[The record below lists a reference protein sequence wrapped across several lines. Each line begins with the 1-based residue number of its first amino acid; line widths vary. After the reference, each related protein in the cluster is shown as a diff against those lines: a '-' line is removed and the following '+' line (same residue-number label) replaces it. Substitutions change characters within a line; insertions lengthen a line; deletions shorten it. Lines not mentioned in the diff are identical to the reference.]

1 MHTLGKKSFVALL
14 GALSLAAIAGVST
27 PAIAAESAGAAVNN
41 CLGNI
46 CVGMSVRI
54 NYGHWAGHSGAVVG
68 VDHYNHTI
76 TVVNSSGYYLYPSLN
91 EVSPMHTGNPN
102 YCTSSVCVGDR
113 IQVLGGAS
121 RGLIG
126 QVVGTND
133 YSFTA
138 TVLLPSGR
146 YLETSVR
153 NLHVLSRNSG
163 NYPRPGNPNPYPDPY
178 PNPYPNPRQCPP
190 GQVYDYYRGCVRV
203 SSPYPIPP
211 HRVEPPRGP
220 RYPRQYPGCPNG
232 TNRNGRCRR

>member
-1 MHTLGKKSFVALL
+1 MQTFGKKTLVAIL
-14 GALSLAAIAGVST
+14 GALSLAAVAGVS
-27 PAIAAESAGAAVNN
+27 PSASAAEAATTAVNS

-91 EVSPMHTGNPN
+91 EVSPMHSGNPS
-102 YCTSSVCVGDR
+102 YCTGSVCVGDR

-126 QVVGTND
+126 QVVATND
-133 YSFTA
+133 YSYTA

-153 NLHVLSRNSG
+153 NLHVLSRNTGS
-163 NYPRPGNPNPYPDPY
+163 YPRPGNPS
-178 PNPYPNPRQCPP
+178 PYPNPRVCPP

-211 HRVEPPRGP
+211 RRVEPPRNP
-220 RYPRQYPGCPNG
+220 RYPRQPSCPRG
-232 TNRNGRCRR
+232 TVNRNGRCQRY